1 MTLFHAGEE
10 PVRWLISMGER
21 NFNNYNDSE
30 DMNIQSYAMI
40 DLPPYSDTLADEIR
54 SFMDRNSDQ
63 DENSIND
70 NVTKRKGNLD
80 VILITN
86 GQCIHYDKS
95 PGVYVTRKSDLKKW
109 TTAFPNAHIIM

>member
-1 MTLFHAGEE
+1 
-10 PVRWLISMGER
+10 
-21 NFNNYNDSE
+21 
-30 DMNIQSYAMI
+30 MI

-54 SFMDRNSDQ
+54 SFMDHSSDQ
-63 DENSIND
+63 DENSNNNNNGEGKIRNND

-109 TTAFPNAHIIM
+109 TTAFPNANIIMYRLDIPRDCRGCDTSLGWVWTFGIH